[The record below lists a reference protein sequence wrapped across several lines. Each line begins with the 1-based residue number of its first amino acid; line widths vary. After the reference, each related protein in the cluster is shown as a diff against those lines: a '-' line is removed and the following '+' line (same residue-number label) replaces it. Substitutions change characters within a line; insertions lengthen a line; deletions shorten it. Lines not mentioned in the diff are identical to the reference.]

1 MSTRARRT
9 CQHLEALGFVR
20 DLGLSTRDKYVYT
33 HPNDPT
39 PLRVF
44 VGLTETTARAIR
56 AKRWPFRVSGRK
68 LSTRSS

>member
-20 DLGLSTRDKYVYT
+20 DLGLSTRDKSVYR
-33 HPNDPT
+33 HANDPT

-44 VGLTETTARAIR
+44 AGLTETTARAIR
-56 AKRWPFRVSGRK
+56 CRAKGF
-68 LSTRSS
+68 